1 MSCLL
6 KSSGKGDLEQ
16 PNVSHHGSK
25 VLLFLIHPDIFGK
38 VQELMKFRKLPD
50 TILIALFEAKYSVL
64 SHFEHLVLEA
74 IGSTVVQGKSTEL
87 YELLV

>member
-1 MSCLL
+1 
-6 KSSGKGDLEQ
+6 
-16 PNVSHHGSK
+16 
-25 VLLFLIHPDIFGK
+25 
-38 VQELMKFRKLPD
+38 MKFRKLPD

-87 YELLV
+87 YELLVWFDFAFLYNLFSKHW